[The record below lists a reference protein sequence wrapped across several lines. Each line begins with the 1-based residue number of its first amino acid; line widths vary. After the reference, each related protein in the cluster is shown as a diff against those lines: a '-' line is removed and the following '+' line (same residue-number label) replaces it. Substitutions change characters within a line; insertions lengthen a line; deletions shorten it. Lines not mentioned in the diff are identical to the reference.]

1 MWISN
6 HQHSFFSSS
15 QILYLYFIILF
26 TDSLPDSPMATYKP
40 HDQFITIN
48 EPARLYCEAF
58 VGRIELPDA
67 RQKIFWYRIF
77 EGAQEHDIDGTQEIV
92 TR

>member
-1 MWISN
+1 MI
-6 HQHSFFSSS
+6 
-15 QILYLYFIILF
+15 

-48 EPARLYCEAF
+48 DPARLYCEAF

-67 RQKIFWYRIF
+67 QRKIYWYRIF
-77 EGAQEHDIDGTQEIV
+77 EGVQELNIEGKQETI